1 MARLQ
6 GKTAL
11 VTGGAAGIGKAV
23 ATIFALQGATV
34 IVSDLNEKAGSE
46 VVSDIQKQGGN
57 GLFVRQDVTKEAQW
71 AEIME
76 TVTRKVGP
84 LHVLVN
90 NAGVTE
96 RGDAETI
103 SLEDWK
109 AVVDVNLNGVFLG
122 TQYGIKTMKET
133 GGGSI
138 INISSALGLVG
149 DANCSAYSASKGGV
163 RLFTK
168 SAALLCGREGYKI
181 RVNSIHPG
189 VIRTAMMEDGLA
201 KAEDP
206 EAERQRYIAWHPIG
220 SLGEPED
227 IAYGAV
233 YLASEEA
240 RFVTGSE
247 LVIDGGWTAN

>member
-1 MARLQ
+1 MKRLE
-6 GKTAL
+6 GKTAM
-11 VTGGAAGIGKAV
+11 VTGGAAGIGRAV
-23 ATIFALQGATV
+23 ATVFASQGAKV
-34 IVSDLNEKAGSE
+34 VVSDVNEKVGSE
-46 VVSDIQKQGGN
+46 VVSDIHKQGGS
-57 GLFVRQDVTKEAQW
+57 GFFVKQDVTSEAQW
-71 AEIME
+71 AEVME
-76 TVTRKVGP
+76 TVVRKAGP

-103 SLEDWK
+103 SLEDWN
-109 AVVDVNLNGVFLG
+109 AILDVNLNGVFLG

-133 GGGSI
+133 GGGAI

-168 SAALLCGREGYKI
+168 SAALLCGREGYGI

-206 EAERQRYIAWHPIG
+206 DAELQRYIAWHPIG
-220 SLGEPED
+220 YLGEPED

-233 YLASEEA
+233 YLASDEA